1 MSSSLG
7 PIGDFLYRAKVDAG
21 GTVTAQVIKP
31 FEISDVVL
39 RCTAAHA
46 LGTIQMQRSVDGTV
60 FNNVTDSLVCAADGV
75 QTRSATIVTAQAVFA
90 AGDYMRAL
98 VTNSAEGIAYVNISP
113 MRIPGQ

>member
-7 PIGDFLYRAKVDAG
+7 PIGDFIYRAKVDTG

-31 FEISDVVL
+31 FEVSDVVL

-46 LGTIQMQRSVDGTV
+46 LGTIQLQRSLDNVT
-60 FNNVTDSLVCAADGV
+60 FNNVTDSLICAADGV
-75 QTRSATIVTAQAVFA
+75 QTRSSTVVTAQAVFA

-98 VTNSAEGIAYVNISP
+98 VTNSAEGIAYINISP